1 MPDQPG
7 GQEEEPELAGGQ
19 GLPPAGPTEEDGGEA
34 FSFRYSPGKLRGSQY
49 RKMMSQEELEEEQS
63 VDAIKAGTQSF
74 PNQFQPSLRPLPS
87 LKQPQKTGRRT
98 KRRPPCSRL
107 ARAPPPSC
115 PGATS
120 LLRGCLGCG
129 ARGAR

>member
-49 RKMMSQEELEEEQS
+49 RKMMSQEELEEEQRTEEYGAS
-63 VDAIKAGTQSF
+63 LSFLLEAFPFGIFKA
-74 PNQFQPSLRPLPS
+74 
-87 LKQPQKTGRRT
+87 
-98 KRRPPCSRL
+98 
-107 ARAPPPSC
+107 
-115 PGATS
+115 
-120 LLRGCLGCG
+120 
-129 ARGAR
+129 